1 MMPLMS
7 LPPFVADGMALV
19 CLVLAVV
26 SAYVLVEA
34 MMLRLRRV
42 RIYSLVTL
50 LASAYLSRAL
60 LLVWYWRGWESSPAA
75 RVLSAAPALVS
86 VTLVVGVLVAT
97 VLLVLRVRSE
107 RHARIT
113 PDSVKEA
120 LDALPDG
127 VVFSM
132 PDGEPV
138 LVNTQM
144 DAIAHDAFGTPV
156 TDETALWERLVR
168 GDVLPGFS
176 VERVGIDEVL
186 LVGPDGRA
194 WRFSRMPLGVD
205 GADVVETIAT
215 DVTEEHALLG
225 RLEER
230 NRQMAAVNERLREY
244 GRDLT
249 RLTREAEVLAAK
261 VHVHDEVGRALVALR
276 VYEMQ
281 APELRDRE
289 ALLALWG
296 RVARLL
302 ETAGADD
309 DSPTDAWVLLCEAA
323 KAIDVRISLEGE
335 LPSEGRARSLVV
347 MVVHECLNN
356 AVRHGG
362 AHEVLVRCSE
372 ADGMVDLAVENDG
385 NPPEVTPVESGG
397 LVNMREAVSQRDG
410 MLSIQWMPRVV
421 VTARFA
427 SGG

>member
-1 MMPLMS
+1 MMPLTS

-26 SAYVLVEA
+26 SAYALVEA
-34 MMLRLRRV
+34 MMLRLRSVRV
-42 RIYSLVTL
+42 YALATL
-50 LASAYLSRAL
+50 LSSMCLSRAL
-60 LLVWYWRGWESSPAA
+60 PLVWYWRGWESSPAA
-75 RVLSAAPALVS
+75 QVLANAPALVA
-86 VTLVVGVLVAT
+86 VALVAAALVAT

-107 RHARIT
+107 RNARIT

-156 TDETALWERLVR
+156 TDEAVLWERLGH

-176 VERVGIDEVL
+176 VERVGNGEVL
-186 LVGPDGRA
+186 LVGQDGCA
-194 WRFSRMPLGVD
+194 WQFSRMPLGVD

-289 ALLALWG
+289 ALLALWD
-296 RVARLL
+296 RVVRLL
-302 ETAGADD
+302 ETAGQDD
-309 DSPTDAWVLLCEAA
+309 ERPTDAWTLLCEAA

-372 ADGMVDLAVENDG
+372 TDGMVDLAVENDG